1 MGIKPRRVAL
11 LWDKSEG
18 DESLNKVKVYDKVD
32 SNILIYEEPMLDDK
46 DPYKN
51 LYVAGIDSIDQG
63 TEDSATQKDVSD
75 FCIVIKRRAYGL
87 KEPKYVAV
95 YKERP
100 RDIRLAYDNAMKLLT

>member
-1 MGIKPRRVAL
+1 M
-11 LWDKSEG
+11 
-18 DESLNKVKVYDKVD
+18 D

-100 RDIRLAYDNAMKLLT
+100 RDIRFAYDNAMKLLA